1 MNTSKIL
8 VLAIPLLL
16 LGCTVEDEDSTAL
29 EGTWQSE
36 EFASSGQLSDI
47 IYHFDGNNFNELISL
62 KNSDGKYT
70 LTENKGTL
78 EILDE
83 TITTES
89 GLTAYQINL
98 TYDRDSNPLVKQIA
112 YISDKALFLGNTK
125 EVTDESEKQSCQGD
139 TYSTKTT
146 DIEIVNGAVVS
157 FEEVTKC
164 FLRPST
170 LNLSFPYNH
179 QSN

>member
-47 IYHFDGNNFNELISL
+47 IYHFDGSNFNELISL

-89 GLTAYQINL
+89 GLNAYKINL
-98 TYDRDSNPLVKQIA
+98 TYDRDNNPLVKQIA
-112 YISDKALFLGNTK
+112 YVKDNQLFLGNTK
-125 EVTDESEKQSCQGD
+125 EVTGETEKAACEGD
-139 TYSTKTT
+139 TYSTTNT
-146 DIEIVNGAVVS
+146 DVQIVNGNITS
-157 FEEVTKC
+157 FEEVKKC
-164 FLRPST
+164 FLRPT
-170 LNLSFPYNH
+170 ALNLSFPYNK
-179 QSN
+179 Q

>member
-1 MNTSKIL
+1 MNLIKV
-8 VLAIPLLL
+8 VLLATPLLL
-16 LGCTVEDEDSTAL
+16 VGCVIDEEENTPI

-62 KNSDGKYT
+62 KNSEGKYT

-98 TYDRDSNPLVKQIA
+98 TYDRDNNPLVKQIA
-112 YISDKALFLGNTK
+112 YVKDNQLFLGNTK
-125 EVTDESEKQSCQGD
+125 EVTGETEKAACEGD
-139 TYSTKTT
+139 TYSTTNT
-146 DIEIVNGAVVS
+146 DVQIVNGNITS

-164 FLRPST
+164 FLRPT
-170 LNLSFPYNH
+170 ALNLSFPYNK
-179 QSN
+179 Q